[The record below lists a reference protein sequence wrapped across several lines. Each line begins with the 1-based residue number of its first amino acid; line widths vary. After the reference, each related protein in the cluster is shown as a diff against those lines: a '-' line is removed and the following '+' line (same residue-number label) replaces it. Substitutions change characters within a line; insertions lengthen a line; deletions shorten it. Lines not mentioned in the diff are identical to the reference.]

1 MWTTWGCNDGRA
13 EWHATTT
20 SGTNTFRG
28 RRVAQAANNI
38 TERRLNWYGRVMRG
52 DEEQIL
58 RKVLRTDTP
67 RNRMRGR
74 LISAETWRLLDWA
87 QAMDRGTWSGK
98 TFSHTSDPEWQGR
111 ARAEEEEDFS
121 SSNVKK
127 TACTVDSVFPSNY
140 DPGRHT
146 LSIDSGVPSF
156 SFQDLFISVS
166 SCLKQLSSG
175 MGWWLLDLQ
184 DLGRPR

>member
-1 MWTTWGCNDGRA
+1 M
-13 EWHATTT
+13 
-20 SGTNTFRG
+20 
-28 RRVAQAANNI
+28 AQASNKI
-38 TERRLNWYGRVMRG
+38 TEIRLNWYGRVMRG

-67 RNRMRGR
+67 WKRKRGR
-74 LISAETWRLLDWA
+74 LIRAEEE
-87 QAMDRGTWSGK
+87 MDRGTLSGK
-98 TFSHTSDPEWQGR
+98 TISHTSAPEWQGR

-127 TACTVDSVFPSNY
+127 NCMHSVDSVFPSNY
-140 DPGRHT
+140 DPGLHT

-175 MGWWLLDLQ
+175 MG
-184 DLGRPR
+184 